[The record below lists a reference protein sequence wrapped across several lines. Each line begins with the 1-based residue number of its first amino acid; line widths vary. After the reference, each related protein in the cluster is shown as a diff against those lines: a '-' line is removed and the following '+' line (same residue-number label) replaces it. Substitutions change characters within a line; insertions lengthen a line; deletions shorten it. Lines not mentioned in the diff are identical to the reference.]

1 MIDKEVNVIKK
12 LSPDYRLENFGWET
26 NNLLIEKFK
35 VTHTIILII
44 FSRFL
49 FK

>member
-12 LSPDYRLENFGWET
+12 LSADYRLENFSWKI

-35 VTHTIILII
+35 VDSYDNFDNILSVS
-44 FSRFL
+44 F
-49 FK
+49 